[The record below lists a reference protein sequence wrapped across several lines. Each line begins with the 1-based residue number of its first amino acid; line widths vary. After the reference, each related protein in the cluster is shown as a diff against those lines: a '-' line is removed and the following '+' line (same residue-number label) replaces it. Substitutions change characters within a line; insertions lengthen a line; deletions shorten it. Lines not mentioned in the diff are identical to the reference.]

1 MHCHFVI
8 CRVLVDE
15 SRLHQSGD
23 RGRSFWWHENLLD
36 NRGHHSSVAAVLLE
50 RHRVVSLKLVL
61 ALTHQIQGRCWRW
74 NWWASPFGWRLGLLI
89 FLACLF
95 LGRFFLLIL
104 FVLLVFRHELAES
117 YTDRVL
123 FSLVGIGVDL
133 SYDGHARNHG
143 QVGLEVVQNV
153 IKVNLKIF
161 IFLLLSFQES
171 HKHLLLLIHANV
183 VVRFNIFVIVLRL
196 LVFFFAIGW
205 SLKLRHLSLSFKVQF
220 FDEKVLNQSGGAR
233 YVLSAVNSDQ
243 T

>member
-1 MHCHFVI
+1 
-8 CRVLVDE
+8 
-15 SRLHQSGD
+15 
-23 RGRSFWWHENLLD
+23 
-36 NRGHHSSVAAVLLE
+36 
-50 RHRVVSLKLVL
+50 
-61 ALTHQIQGRCWRW
+61 
-74 NWWASPFGWRLGLLI
+74 
-89 FLACLF
+89 
-95 LGRFFLLIL
+95 
-104 FVLLVFRHELAES
+104 
-117 YTDRVL
+117 VL
-123 FSLVGIGVDL
+123 FCLVRIGVDL
-133 SYDGHARNHG
+133 SDDGHARNHG
-143 QVGLEVVQNV
+143 QVRLEVVQNV